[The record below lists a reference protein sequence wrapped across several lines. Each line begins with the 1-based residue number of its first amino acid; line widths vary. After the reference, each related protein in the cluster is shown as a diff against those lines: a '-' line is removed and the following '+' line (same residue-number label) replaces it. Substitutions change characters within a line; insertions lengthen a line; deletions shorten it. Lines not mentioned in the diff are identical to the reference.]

1 MITTQDSSSE
11 PSAQRGRIASASPR
25 GIIPKAVG
33 SQPKLRWQ
41 NILKQSTFNLAVC
54 CISSRQTGENVGKAI
69 SEICKEFG
77 IEMPEINEIVIR
89 ARSDDKE
96 DDLAAAIRRVGDRIF
111 SSSEDD

>member
-41 NILKQSTFNLAVC
+41 NILKQSTFNLAIC
-54 CISSRQTGENVGKAI
+54 CISSRQTGDNVGQAI
-69 SEICKEFG
+69 SEIFLR
-77 IEMPEINEIVIR
+77 IW
-89 ARSDDKE
+89 
-96 DDLAAAIRRVGDRIF
+96 DR
-111 SSSEDD
+111 DAGNQ